1 MRKARLL
8 MAAGLTV
15 LAAGCA
21 QGYPNTGYGY
31 SPSGYGPSGY
41 GSNYGYAPAPQSN
54 GIAQLFSGLFNQSSQ
69 PGYYAPSGYYGPQGY
84 PPQGYPP
91 PGYYPP
97 PQSRG
102 WF

>member
-21 QGYPNTGYGY
+21 QGYSNPGYGY
-31 SPSGYGPSGY
+31 GQSGYGPSGY
-41 GSNYGYAPAPQSN
+41 GYNYGGYQPAPQSN

-69 PGYYAPSGYYGPQGY
+69 PGYYAPNGYYG
-84 PPQGYPP
+84 PQGYPP